1 MTRQYVI
8 EIDDADII
16 TLNNGHKL
24 YRAKGFDSLVFNEK
38 GLKVLKSVS
47 QNNSDNNGREE
58 GYKEAMDTFETYT
71 QIVLKTLTERE
82 RFDLFGTADIAS
94 IFSQPLADNLTKVN
108 EYLLKRIGAGAND
121 TNA

>member
-24 YRAKGFDSLVFNEK
+24 YRAKGFDSLVFNEN
-38 GLKVLKSVS
+38 GLKMLKSVS
-47 QNNSDNNGREE
+47 QNNSNNNGREE
-58 GYKEAMDTFETYT
+58 GYREAMDTFEIYS
-71 QIVLKTLTERE
+71 QIILKTLTERE

-108 EYLLKRIGAGAND
+108 DYLLKRIGTDD

>member
-1 MTRQYVI
+1 MTRQYII

-24 YRAKGFDSLVFNEK
+24 YRAKGFDSLVFNEN
-38 GLKVLKSVS
+38 GLKMLKSVS
-47 QNNSDNNGREE
+47 RDNSGNDGREE
-58 GYKEAMDTFETYT
+58 GYKEAMDTFETYS
-71 QIVLKTLTERE
+71 QIILKTLTERE

-108 EYLLKRIGAGAND
+108 DYLLKRIGAND

>member
-1 MTRQYVI
+1 MTRQYII
-8 EIDDADII
+8 EIDDTDII
-16 TLNNGHKL
+16 KLNNGHKV
-24 YRAKGFDSLVFNEK
+24 YRAKGFDTLVFNEN
-38 GLKVLKSVS
+38 GLKQLKTVS
-47 QNNSDNNGREE
+47 NNSSNNSGREE
-58 GYKEAMDTFETYT
+58 GYKEAMDTFEIYS

-108 EYLLKRIGAGAND
+108 DYLLKRIGTDD

>member
-1 MTRQYVI
+1 MTRQYII

-16 TLNNGHKL
+16 KLNNGHKV
-24 YRAKGFDSLVFNEK
+24 YRAKGFDTLVFNEN
-38 GLKVLKSVS
+38 GLKQLKAVS
-47 QNNSDNNGREE
+47 NSSNNGREE
-58 GYKEAMDTFETYT
+58 GYKEAMDTFEIYS

-108 EYLLKRIGAGAND
+108 DYLLKRIGTDD

>member
-8 EIDDADII
+8 EIDDADVIK
-16 TLNNGHKL
+16 LNNGHKV
-24 YRAKGFDSLVFNEK
+24 YRAKGFDTLVFNEN
-38 GLKVLKSVS
+38 GLKQLKAVS
-47 QNNSDNNGREE
+47 HNSDSTDNNGREE
-58 GYKEAMDTFETYT
+58 GYKEAMDTFEIYC

-82 RFDLFGTADIAS
+82 RFDLFGTADITS

-108 EYLLKRIGAGAND
+108 DYLLKRIGTDD